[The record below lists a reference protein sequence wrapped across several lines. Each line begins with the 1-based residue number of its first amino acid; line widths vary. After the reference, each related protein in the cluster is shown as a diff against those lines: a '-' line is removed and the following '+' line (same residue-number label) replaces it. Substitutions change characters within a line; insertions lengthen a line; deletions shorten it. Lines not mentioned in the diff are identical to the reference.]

1 MFLKIGF
8 PEFSE
13 NFKEKI
19 VKEVT
24 FNISFGSTMSVFLE
38 NVQNYDGTLG
48 RLVLSIFTSNIV
60 NGFRISSIIDK
71 LLWKTNIITKK
82 MTF

>member
-1 MFLKIGF
+1 
-8 PEFSE
+8 
-13 NFKEKI
+13 
-19 VKEVT
+19 
-24 FNISFGSTMSVFLE
+24 MSVFLE

-48 RLVLSIFTSNIV
+48 RLVLSIFTPNIV